1 MSGQAKLL
9 ACTVSHVI
17 VEIRGKDVESCFL
30 EDLPFGWNLAG
41 PGNKVKMRVTEK
53 SL

>member
-1 MSGQAKLL
+1 MSGQGKAF
-9 ACTVSHVI
+9 ACTVLHVI

-41 PGNKVKMRVTEK
+41 PGNKVKMRVNEK